1 MTNKTLLPP
10 SSTKLE
16 KKLSQAITCDLP
28 IQLRSLWDPQTCPY
42 DLLPYLAWQYSV
54 DYWDENWSEQTKRQ
68 VITEAFEIHQH
79 KGTKEAIRRAVSS
92 FGYLIDLV
100 EWWQN
105 DKTPGTFSL
114 EIGVLDKG
122 ITDESYN
129 ELVRIIEDVKP
140 LSRHLSGLS
149 LYLVTTGN
157 TTIGAC
163 NYDGDIL
170 DIYPYVNETIT
181 TETPRQFGVAIH
193 LINTLSIYPYL
204 VKTISISSNR
214 HLGVTIHS
222 IDTMRI

>member
-16 KKLSQAITCDLP
+16 KRLSQAMVCDFP
-28 IQLRSLWDPQTCPY
+28 ILLRSLWNPQTCPY
-42 DLLPYLAWQYSV
+42 ELLPYLAWQYSV
-54 DYWDENWSEQTKRQ
+54 DYWDENWNEQIKRK
-68 VITEAFEIHQH
+68 VVAEAFEIHQH

-92 FGYLIDLV
+92 FGYLIDLI

-105 DKTPGTFSL
+105 DKTPGTFSI

-140 LSRHLSGLS
+140 VSRHLSGLS
-149 LYLVTTGN
+149 LHLATSVN

-163 NYDGDIL
+163 NYDGNTIS
-170 DIYPYVNETIT
+170 IYPYVSETVT
-181 TETPRQFGVAIH
+181 TKSRRQFGASIH
-193 LINTLSIYPYL
+193 F
-204 VKTISISSNR
+204 
-214 HLGVTIHS
+214 

>member
-42 DLLPYLAWQYSV
+42 ELLPYLAWQYSV
-54 DYWDENWSEQTKRQ
+54 DYWDENWSEQTKRK
-68 VITEAFEIHQH
+68 VISEAFEIHQH

-105 DKTPGTFSL
+105 DKTPGTFSID
-114 EIGVLDKG
+114 IGVLDKG

-140 LSRHLSGLS
+140 VSRHLSGMS
-149 LYLVTTGN
+149 LYLITTGN
-157 TTIGAC
+157 TKIGAAS
-163 NYDGDIL
+163 YDG
-170 DIYPYVNETIT
+170 
-181 TETPRQFGVAIH
+181 
-193 LINTLSIYPYL
+193 NTLSIYPY
-204 VKTISISSNR
+204 IAQSITTSTNQ
-214 HLGVTIHS
+214 HVGATTHF
-222 IDTMRI
+222 IDTMRIKP

>member
-16 KKLSQAITCDLP
+16 KRLSQAMVCDFP
-28 IQLRSLWDPQTCPY
+28 ILLRSLWNPQTCPY
-42 DLLPYLAWQYSV
+42 ELLPYLAWQYSV
-54 DYWDENWSEQTKRQ
+54 DYWDENWNEQIKRK
-68 VITEAFEIHQH
+68 VIAEAFEIHQH

-92 FGYLIDLV
+92 FGYLIDLI

-105 DKTPGTFSL
+105 DKTPGTFSI

-140 LSRHLSGLS
+140 VSRHLSGLS
-149 LYLVTTGN
+149 LHLATSGN

-163 NYDGDIL
+163 NYDGNTIS
-170 DIYPYVNETIT
+170 IYPHVSEAVT
-181 TETPRQFGVAIH
+181 TKSRRQFGASIH
-193 LINTLSIYPYL
+193 F
-204 VKTISISSNR
+204 
-214 HLGVTIHS
+214 

>member
-10 SSTKLE
+10 SSTTLE
-16 KKLSQAITCDLP
+16 KRLSQAMVCDFP
-28 IQLRSLWDPQTCPY
+28 ILLRSLWNPQTCPY
-42 DLLPYLAWQYSV
+42 ELLPYLAWQYSV
-54 DYWDENWSEQTKRQ
+54 DYWDENWTEQIKRK
-68 VITEAFEIHQH
+68 VIAEAFEIHQH

-92 FGYLIDLV
+92 FGYLIDLI

-105 DKTPGTFSL
+105 DKTPGTFSI

-140 LSRHLSGLS
+140 VSRHLSGLS
-149 LYLVTTGN
+149 LHLATSGN

-163 NYDGDIL
+163 NYDGNTMS
-170 DIYPYVNETIT
+170 IYPHVSEVVT
-181 TETPRQFGVAIH
+181 TESRRQFGASIH
-193 LINTLSIYPYL
+193 F
-204 VKTISISSNR
+204 
-214 HLGVTIHS
+214 

>member
-16 KKLSQAITCDLP
+16 KRLSQAMVCDFP
-28 IQLRSLWDPQTCPY
+28 ILLRSLWNPQTCPY
-42 DLLPYLAWQYSV
+42 ELLPYLAWQYSV
-54 DYWDENWSEQTKRQ
+54 DYWDENWNEQIKRK
-68 VITEAFEIHQH
+68 VIAEAFEIHQH

-92 FGYLIDLV
+92 FGYLIDLI

-114 EIGVLDKG
+114 DIGVLDKG

-140 LSRHLSGLS
+140 VSRHLSALS
-149 LYLVTTGN
+149 LHLVTSGN
-157 TTIGAC
+157 INISTC
-163 NYDGDIL
+163 NYDGDTMN
-170 DIYPYVNETIT
+170 IYPYVSKTIVT
-181 TETPRQFGVAIH
+181 TSSRQFGAAIH
-193 LINTLSIYPYL
+193 SINIISVYPFINGT
-204 VKTISISSNR
+204 VSTSSKP
-214 HLGVTIHS
+214 HLGIAIHF

>member
-1 MTNKTLLPP
+1 MSYNTFLPP

-16 KKLSQAITCDLP
+16 KKLSQAMVCDFP
-28 IQLRSLWDPQTCPY
+28 ILLRSLWNPQTCPY
-42 DLLPYLAWQYSV
+42 ELLPYLAWQYSV
-54 DYWDENWSEQTKRQ
+54 DYWDENWTEQIKRK

-92 FGYLIDLV
+92 FGYLIDLI

-105 DKTPGTFSL
+105 DKTPGTFSI
-114 EIGVLDKG
+114 EIGVLNKG

-140 LSRHLSGLS
+140 VSRHLSGLS
-149 LYLVTTGN
+149 LHLATSGN

-163 NYDGDIL
+163 NYDGNTIS
-170 DIYPYVNETIT
+170 IYPYVSDAVT
-181 TETPRQFGVAIH
+181 TKSRRQFGASIH
-193 LINTLSIYPYL
+193 F
-204 VKTISISSNR
+204 
-214 HLGVTIHS
+214 

>member
-16 KKLSQAITCDLP
+16 KRLSQAMVCDFP
-28 IQLRSLWDPQTCPY
+28 ILLRSLWNPQTCPY
-42 DLLPYLAWQYSV
+42 ELLPYLAWQYSV
-54 DYWDENWSEQTKRQ
+54 DYWDENWNEQIKRK
-68 VITEAFEIHQH
+68 VVAEAFEIHQH

-92 FGYLIDLV
+92 FGYLIDLI

-105 DKTPGTFSL
+105 DKTPGTFSI

-140 LSRHLSGLS
+140 VSRHLSELS
-149 LYLVTTGN
+149 LHLATSCN

-163 NYDGDIL
+163 NYDGNTMS
-170 DIYPYVNETIT
+170 IYPYVSEVVT
-181 TETPRQFGVAIH
+181 TESRRQFGASIH
-193 LINTLSIYPYL
+193 F
-204 VKTISISSNR
+204 
-214 HLGVTIHS
+214 